1 MNKYS
6 YYRFFSNFSNRT
18 KSDIINLLR
27 EGPMSVNDI
36 TARMGGGQSRISHS
50 LRDMRACN
58 VLKVRNEGK
67 QRIYSLNEETVIPI
81 MEMVERH
88 VRKNCLRGCHK

>member
-27 EGPMSVNDI
+27 DGPLSVNDI
-36 TARMGGGQSRISHS
+36 ASKIGGEQSKVSHNLQS
-50 LRDMRACN
+50 MRSCN
-58 VLKVRNEGK
+58 ILKVNTRGK

-81 MEMVERH
+81 MELVERH
-88 VRKNCLRGCHK
+88 VRKNCMRGCHK

>member
-18 KSDIINLLR
+18 KSDILNLLR
-27 EGPMSVNDI
+27 DGPLSVNDI
-36 TARMGGGQSRISHS
+36 AAKMGGEQSKISHS
-50 LRDMRACN
+50 LRDLRGCN
-58 VLKVRNEGK
+58 ILKVRNEGK

-81 MEMVERH
+81 MEIVERH
-88 VRKNCLRGCHK
+88 VRKNCLRGCFK